1 MKWTALIAASAL
13 AVISLPSLAE
23 DVTVT
28 VNKIDDKGV
37 GEAIGTI
44 KLSDSPHGLTLTP
57 KLKGLTPGIHGIH
70 VHENGD
76 CGTKE
81 KEGKMVPGL
90 AAGGHFDPSKAG
102 KHEGP
107 AGAGHMGDLP
117 ALEVAADGS
126 ATHVAVAGRV
136 KLADVKGHAI
146 IIHDGGDNFSDQ
158 PKPLGGGGARVACG
172 LIK

>member
-1 MKWTALIAASAL
+1 MKWTALLAATSL
-13 AVISLPSLAE
+13 AMISMPSLAD

-28 VNKIDDKGV
+28 VNKIDEKGI
-37 GEAIGTI
+37 GEAIGTV
-44 KLSDSPHGLTLTP
+44 KLSDSPTGLMLTP
-57 KLKGLTPGIHGIH
+57 KLKGLAPGMHGFHI
-70 VHENGD
+70 HENGD

-81 KEGKMVPGL
+81 KEGKVVAGL

-117 ALEVAADGS
+117 VLNVGADGT
-126 ATHVAVAGRV
+126 ATHTVSAGRV

-146 IIHDGGDNFSDQ
+146 IIHEGGDNFSDQ
-158 PKPLGGGGARVACG
+158 PKPLGGGGPRVACG
-172 LIK
+172 IIK